1 MFVLVYFP
9 PFIPFVLLHLLL
21 MSDVCVLLSWSTFVH
36 SVCCDVMQH
45 MKRGTKRCQPELL
58 HVSRWAIIRAV
69 LNQTWTHPT
78 AGSMAVCGSA
88 VIFTAGVDTYKCAP
102 FYFCTQWPQC
112 LCYSI
117 PVQCTFLFVIVV
129 CRALQTKRLCYRVW
143 FRRDLNHFACHI
155 LQWEKIVDLLLNL

>member
-1 MFVLVYFP
+1 
-9 PFIPFVLLHLLL
+9 

-45 MKRGTKRCQPELL
+45 MKRGTKRCQPELS
-58 HVSRWAIIRAV
+58 HVSRWAIIRAQFWTKPGHIQQQEVWLCAAV
-69 LNQTWTHPT
+69 LSFLLQ
-78 AGSMAVCGSA
+78 
-88 VIFTAGVDTYKCAP
+88 VDAHKHAR

-117 PVQCTFLFVIVV
+117 PVQCTFLFVTGV
-129 CRALQTKRLCYRVW
+129 CRALQTECLCYRVW

-155 LQWEKIVDLLLNL
+155 LHWEKIVDLLLNL